1 MQYSEGTTGYA
12 VLRGHHWVCSAQSG
26 PLGIQCSQCSGGTTG
41 YAVLNGDHWV
51 CSAQGGPLGMQCS
64 GGTTGYAVLRGDTT
78 GYAVLRGDHWVY
90 AVRGHHWVCSTQR
103 APLGMQYSEDTTG
116 YAVLRVDLWVFS
128 ARSAQGGP
136 LGICSAQG
144 GPLGI
149 WRDLCMKCSEG
160 MQGLYACRGYVHCHS
175 TMAWESIID
184 TYFGSLSAIAT
195 LIAAKSI
202 TAFCL
207 HRQYRTACT
216 SLTHAEG
223 IQQAQMSLSI
233 SYVHQ
238 NTQWC
243 HCIPACVL

>member
-1 MQYSEGTTGYA
+1 MVTTGYA
-12 VLRGHHWVCSAQSG
+12 VLRGHHWVCSTQRT
-26 PLGIQCSQCSGGTTG
+26 PLGMQCSEWTSG
-41 YAVLNGDHWV
+41 YSVLAVLRGDHWV
-51 CSAQGGPLGMQCS
+51 CSARSAQGGPLGMQCS
-64 GGTTGYAVLRGDTT
+64 EDTT
-78 GYAVLRGDHWVY
+78 GYAVLRGDHWV
-90 AVRGHHWVCSTQR
+90 CSTQGG
-103 APLGMQYSEDTTG
+103 PLGIC
-116 YAVLRVDLWVFS
+116 
-128 ARSAQGGP
+128 SAQGGP

-144 GPLGI
+144 GPLSI
-149 WRDLCMKCSEG
+149 WGDLCMKCSEG

-184 TYFGSLSAIAT
+184 TYFGSLSARAT

>member
-1 MQYSEGTTGYA
+1 MVTTGYA
-12 VLRGHHWVCSAQSG
+12 VLRGHHWVCSTQRT
-26 PLGIQCSQCSGGTTG
+26 PLGMQCSEWTSGYSVLMGMQCSGDTTG
-41 YAVLNGDHWV
+41 YAVLRGDHWV
-51 CSAQGGPLGMQCS
+51 CSAQG
-64 GGTTGYAVLRGDTT
+64 YAVLRGHHWVCSSQGGPLGICSQKECTT

-90 AVRGHHWVCSTQR
+90 AVLRGDHC
-103 APLGMQYSEDTTG
+103 M
-116 YAVLRVDLWVFS
+116 
-128 ARSAQGGP
+128 
-136 LGICSAQG
+136 
-144 GPLGI
+144 GI
-149 WRDLCMKCSEG
+149 WGDLCMKCSEG

-216 SLTHAEG
+216 SLTHTEG
-223 IQQAQMSLSI
+223 IQQAQMLSLSI

-238 NTQWC
+238 YTQWC
-243 HCIPACVL
+243 LLNTAYPHVSSERTIM

>member
-1 MQYSEGTTGYA
+1 MPPHTIIW
-12 VLRGHHWVCSAQSG
+12 GHHLICSAH
-26 PLGIQCSQCSGGTTG
+26 
-41 YAVLNGDHWV
+41 GD
-51 CSAQGGPLGMQCS
+51 
-64 GGTTGYAVLRGDTT
+64 
-78 GYAVLRGDHWVY
+78 
-90 AVRGHHWVCSTQR
+90 HWVCSTQR

-128 ARSAQGGP
+128 ACSAQGGPLGMQCSGGTTGYAVLRGDHWVCSAQRTPLGMQFSGGTTGYNYAVRGHHWVCSTQGGP

-149 WRDLCMKCSEG
+149 WGDLCMKCSEG

-184 TYFGSLSAIAT
+184 TYFGSLSARAT

-233 SYVHQ
+233 SYIHQ

>member
-41 YAVLNGDHWV
+41 YAVLRGDHWV

-64 GGTTGYAVLRGDTT
+64 GGTTGYAVLRGDHWVCSAQRTPLGMQFSGGTT
-78 GYAVLRGDHWVY
+78 GYNY
-90 AVRGHHWVCSTQR
+90 AVRGHHWVCST
-103 APLGMQYSEDTTG
+103 
-116 YAVLRVDLWVFS
+116 
-128 ARSAQGGP
+128 QGGP

-149 WRDLCMKCSEG
+149 WGDLCMKCSEG

-184 TYFGSLSAIAT
+184 TYFGSLSARAT

-216 SLTHAEG
+216 SLTQCHAEG

-233 SYVHQ
+233 SYIHQ

>member
-90 AVRGHHWVCSTQR
+90 AVRGHHWVCSTQ
-103 APLGMQYSEDTTG
+103 
-116 YAVLRVDLWVFS
+116 
-128 ARSAQGGP
+128 GGP
-136 LGICSAQG
+136 LGICIAQG

-149 WRDLCMKCSEG
+149 WGDLCMKCSEG
-160 MQGLYACRGYVHCHS
+160 MQGLYACSGYVHCHS

>member
-41 YAVLNGDHWV
+41 YAVL
-51 CSAQGGPLGMQCS
+51 
-64 GGTTGYAVLRGDTT
+64 
-78 GYAVLRGDHWVY
+78 RGDHWVY
-90 AVRGHHWVCSTQR
+90 AVRGHHWVCSTQ
-103 APLGMQYSEDTTG
+103 
-116 YAVLRVDLWVFS
+116 
-128 ARSAQGGP
+128 GGP

-149 WRDLCMKCSEG
+149 WGDLCMKCSEG

-184 TYFGSLSAIAT
+184 TYFGSLSARAT

-233 SYVHQ
+233 SYIHQ
-238 NTQWC
+238 NTQ
-243 HCIPACVL
+243 